1 MHSLLNFVKF
11 NKECICWCMNFID
24 IKKHGSTI
32 KNKKIK
38 NKKRTEKFKRYE
50 QHQQQIGTHNNS
62 NYP

>member
-1 MHSLLNFVKF
+1 
-11 NKECICWCMNFID
+11 MNFID